1 MNDGARMI
9 WGRED
14 RESASDKII
23 LDYIKNRFGVGN
35 AIEWDGI
42 YRRKNLEENSELLS
56 LISQCLPPDRISF
69 RSEDRILH
77 SMGKSAMEYASIM
90 DGVDVPIVD
99 AVVYPK
105 EDEIECIM
113 NKLRG
118 KGMIISYGGGTS
130 VTGGLKP
137 NSQHGYAVS
146 LDTRNLNVFNLDER
160 SMVLEAGSGLLGPD
174 IERRLNEHGL
184 TLGNFPESFQFS
196 TLGGWIATNAAGQ
209 ESNRYG
215 KIRDMV
221 LGIKM
226 ISPRGTF
233 TDHVVPA
240 ESAFF
245 RVADIG
251 IGSEGAFG
259 IITRAWLKVRRVPD
273 RYYYKAYMFRNFSDG
288 LEALR
293 NEFASGRS
301 RIVAR
306 LSDDQE
312 TSLSLLAA
320 GDSAAY
326 RLFRSYLRYRGV
338 HDGGSILIVMD
349 DGKIDI
355 KGGIGLGSAPA
366 RMWARTRFDRPYLY
380 NELIRYGIIADTI
393 ETSVLWSKAHDLY
406 AAVVSAFKNE
416 SDRMKIPSIIMCH
429 ASHEYVSGTALYFTF
444 LFYSRKNKADTLRS
458 LRSAIMNA
466 ILASGGSISHHHG
479 IGQYLSD
486 LLPAYKGSAFEL
498 ISQLKHFLDPD
509 NMLNPEII
517 K

>member
-137 NSQHGYAVS
+137 NRQHGYAVS

-174 IERRLNEHGL
+174 IEKRLNEHGL

-240 ESAFF
+240 ES
-245 RVADIG
+245 
-251 IGSEGAFG
+251 
-259 IITRAWLKVRRVPD
+259 RAWLKVRRVPD

-406 AAVVSAFKNE
+406 AAVVSA
-416 SDRMKIPSIIMCH
+416 
-429 ASHEYVSGTALYFTF
+429 

-486 LLPAYKGSAFEL
+486 LLPAYKGSEFEL